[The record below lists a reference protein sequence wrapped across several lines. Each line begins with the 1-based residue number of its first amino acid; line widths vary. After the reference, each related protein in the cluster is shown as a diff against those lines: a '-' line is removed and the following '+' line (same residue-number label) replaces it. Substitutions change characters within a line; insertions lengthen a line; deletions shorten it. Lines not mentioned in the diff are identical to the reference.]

1 MQCKK
6 THVVPPRLA
15 FGPEQKSPSP
25 TCPFISPSES
35 PSSITVYRL
44 RRLAGHDM
52 GLRDL
57 FCLPKSNRRKQSKAR
72 SETGLIGGTSEVD
85 EVLPSRP
92 ATGSAPDLPISALAS
107 RVPGPSTF
115 HDQEL
120 NGTRA
125 CSSWVIYLTVFFP
138 HGADPPSIS
147 DRFRST
153 LSERQSKPTE
163 SSNPTVNPS
172 ARDESKPNWKSTA
185 SSTAKLLL
193 LGVRE
198 SSDAFGPLKSVAG
211 GLCFVLE
218 NCEVSTSFCV
228 CHSRCSKGHQRTKAN
243 KQSIESLAPRICAL
257 AESLCAPVPKG
268 DIREQSRRNV
278 LERLDHALRF

>member
-35 PSSITVYRL
+35 PSSTTVYRL

-125 CSSWVIYLTVFFP
+125 CSSWVIYLTVFFSSRRRSP
-138 HGADPPSIS
+138 ID
-147 DRFRST
+147 FRSIPIHPQRKT
-153 LSERQSKPTE
+153 KQTHRVLESHCQSK
-163 SSNPTVNPS
+163 
-172 ARDESKPNWKSTA
+172 
-185 SSTAKLLL
+185 
-193 LGVRE
+193 
-198 SSDAFGPLKSVAG
+198 
-211 GLCFVLE
+211 C
-218 NCEVSTSFCV
+218 
-228 CHSRCSKGHQRTKAN
+228 KG
-243 KQSIESLAPRICAL
+243 
-257 AESLCAPVPKG
+257 
-268 DIREQSRRNV
+268 
-278 LERLDHALRF
+278 